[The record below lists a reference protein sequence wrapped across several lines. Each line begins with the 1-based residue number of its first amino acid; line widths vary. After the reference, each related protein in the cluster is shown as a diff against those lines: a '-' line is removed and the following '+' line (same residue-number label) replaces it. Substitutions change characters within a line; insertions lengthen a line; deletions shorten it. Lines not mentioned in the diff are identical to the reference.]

1 MGTLFFFWKIDED
14 RVNNMIWYRN
24 LVFFFLILKLQVL
37 WILFSLNFRSKILA
51 GLVTSRM
58 PGFGKGVPP
67 STRWGSQE
75 MGYLDVNHDEESDQ
89 DQERP

>member
-1 MGTLFFFWKIDED
+1 M
-14 RVNNMIWYRN
+14 
-24 LVFFFLILKLQVL
+24 
-37 WILFSLNFRSKILA
+37 A

-75 MGYLDVNHDEESDQ
+75 MAMKGHELPFFSSIGSFQIFDSQVFNTV
-89 DQERP
+89 